1 MSDKHN
7 SKYAVEMHNV
17 SKIYTLKT
25 KDKTKKKERFYAL
38 KDVSFQVEK
47 GDVVGILGTNGSG
60 KSMLLRTIAG
70 LIKPSKGKVWVD
82 GKPLGDH
89 RQRRTDADLDQYR
102 PESAAD
108 R

>member
-47 GDVVGILGTNGSG
+47 GDQWFRKVHALPYSFRN
-60 KSMLLRTIAG
+60 LRT
-70 LIKPSKGKVWVD
+70 
-82 GKPLGDH
+82 
-89 RQRRTDADLDQYR
+89 
-102 PESAAD
+102 
-108 R
+108 